1 MLPWAARGL
10 EDCLALLGSGALMA
24 AAAMRCL
31 RHEGLRA
38 GEDMLGV
45 VVECMEGDEVEEQL
59 ATEQGVSLGQE
70 Q

>member
-1 MLPWAARGL
+1 
-10 EDCLALLGSGALMA
+10 MA

-59 ATEQGVSLGQE
+59 AM
-70 Q
+70 